1 MPWQKLSL
9 SRIRDAR
16 GSAAID
22 FLVVLVPSS
31 LLCLPLVGLS
41 SLFHQSVVDQQRV
54 YEIARFASLADSSSS
69 AAEFFR
75 FSTDES
81 ASIRY
86 SNEKQGCFV
95 TVAKMSSHQIALWP
109 SAVEIVS
116 EARVKCELE

>member
-9 SRIRDAR
+9 SRLRDAR

-41 SLFHQSVVDQQRV
+41 SLFHQSVVDQQQV

-69 AAEFFR
+69 ATELFR
-75 FSTDES
+75 SSTES

-109 SAVEIVS
+109 SAAEIVS
-116 EARVKCELE
+116 EARVKCELK

>member
-9 SRIRDAR
+9 SRLRDAR

-22 FLVVLVPSS
+22 FLVVLVPTS

-69 AAEFFR
+69 ATELFR
-75 FSTDES
+75 SSTDES

-95 TVAKMSSHQIALWP
+95 TVAKMSSHQTALWP